1 VPAER
6 CRVGVMLNGLQQYYQ
21 RDREEK
27 RNGKW
32 ASIPYFIDDI
42 KQAAVMSEAVATT
55 FVKNLQTLGVKN
67 PLWIEDCKDGRRI
80 EVASEAPQSGED
92 NRTAMIASL
101 DDINEYVVYPIAR
114 PEGRK
119 YFLKINV
126 PGLPNPYI
134 AYGDDPLATLS
145 KAADMD
151 YLRFAQK
158 YERPQQAAP
167 AVQNTSG
174 WRNRIGA
181 IR

>member
-1 VPAER
+1 MATER

-32 ASIPYFIDDI
+32 ASIPYFVVDL
-42 KQAAVMSEAVATT
+42 KQASAMSEAVATA
-55 FVKNLQTLGVKN
+55 FVKKLQALGVKN
-67 PLWIEDCKDGRRI
+67 LWIEDCKDGRRI
-80 EVASEAPQSGED
+80 EVAGETPQSGED

-119 YFLKINV
+119 YFLKIIV
-126 PGLPNPYI
+126 PGLPNPYV

-145 KAADMD
+145 KAAALD
-151 YLRFAQK
+151 YLRFAEK
-158 YERPQQAAP
+158 YERPQQAP
-167 AVQNTSG
+167 PVHNS
-174 WRNRIGA
+174 NGA
-181 IR
+181 RRRPGDLR